1 MGFIDLWT
9 SSLGTALTVLMAIV
23 FVCRHDLLF
32 SLLSVLWQGILWC
45 TKFSIDEIAD
55 FLVSA
60 YCIFIVIRILG
71 GLNLLR
77 LLLFSPFLILFGT
90 FAINLFSF
98 LVWTLFFAFL
108 LSVNF
113 ALLIVAFCLVG
124 RFVILCAADICLVLL
139 VSFVNFFVSYMFFN
153 LSKQV
158 APLSVLVAYRAV
170 MYRLAGLFNF
180 NHYFLKYFYGT
191 VNCSNKG
198 FNRLLPV
205 QSFYFLLNF
214 WLCALLV
221 LAKEHFSALYI
232 KERPFGKY
240 CAVQDIVRI
249 VFKRKQFVVIA
260 FCFRKSAVNMLI
272 AGTGKSELV
281 ICHSG
286 KNYSRDSDS
295 MAIFRCTMAILL
307 FFCLHARFSL
317 LASVLTDCYQ
327 ELIKGALIKELFILC
342 GRDFIEMFRKDPA
355 KFQAPPPPCCDMLF

>member
-23 FVCRHDLLF
+23 FVCRHDLPF

-77 LLLFSPFLILFGT
+77 LLLFSPFLILLGT
-90 FAINLFSF
+90 FAINIFSF

-158 APLSVLVAYRAV
+158 APLSALVAYRAV
-170 MYRLAGLFNF
+170 MYRLAMTYNYL
-180 NHYFLKYFYGT
+180 T
-191 VNCSNKG
+191 
-198 FNRLLPV
+198 R
-205 QSFYFLLNF
+205 
-214 WLCALLV
+214 AV
-221 LAKEHFSALYI
+221 L
-232 KERPFGKY
+232 
-240 CAVQDIVRI
+240 
-249 VFKRKQFVVIA
+249 
-260 FCFRKSAVNMLI
+260 
-272 AGTGKSELV
+272 
-281 ICHSG
+281 
-286 KNYSRDSDS
+286 
-295 MAIFRCTMAILL
+295 
-307 FFCLHARFSL
+307 
-317 LASVLTDCYQ
+317 
-327 ELIKGALIKELFILC
+327 
-342 GRDFIEMFRKDPA
+342 
-355 KFQAPPPPCCDMLF
+355 